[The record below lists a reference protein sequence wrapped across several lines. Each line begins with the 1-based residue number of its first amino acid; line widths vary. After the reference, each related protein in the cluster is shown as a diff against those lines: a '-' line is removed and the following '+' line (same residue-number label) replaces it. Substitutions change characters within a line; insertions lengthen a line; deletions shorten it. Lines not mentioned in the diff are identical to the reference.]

1 VPALELMTLSPDD
14 LDALRY
20 AKRLLENPGLAA
32 KITNVIGRPIE
43 KGLDLLPQK
52 WAQVVAVATRTS
64 LETALQVALATM
76 GDTPRAPSWERLHK
90 LAAATTGAAGGAF
103 GLAGLSIE
111 LPVSTT
117 LMVRSIA
124 DIARSE
130 GERLATPEAKLA
142 CLEVFAMGGR
152 SSSDD
157 ASESAYFFVRGTL
170 ARAVSEAAKYLAE
183 RGAAEKGAPAILR
196 LITQLAAR
204 FGVNV
209 SEKVAAQ
216 AVPVIG
222 AAGGALIN
230 LLFIDHFQDMARGHF
245 IVRRLERAYPP
256 GMVREEYERLPH

>member
-1 VPALELMTLSPDD
+1 MLSPDD

-32 KITNVIGRPIE
+32 KITTVLGRPIE

-152 SSSDD
+152 NSSDD
-157 ASESAYFFVRGTL
+157 ASESAYFFCPGYACEGSIGGGEVPGRKGRGG
-170 ARAVSEAAKYLAE
+170 E
-183 RGAAEKGAPAILR
+183 
-196 LITQLAAR
+196 
-204 FGVNV
+204 
-209 SEKVAAQ
+209 
-216 AVPVIG
+216 
-222 AAGGALIN
+222 GGAGPPAA
-230 LLFIDHFQDMARGHF
+230 DHATRGPL
-245 IVRRLERAYPP
+245 RGER
-256 GMVREEYERLPH
+256 VREGGRAGRARHRGRRRGRDKPALHRSFPGHGPRALHHTQA

>member
-1 VPALELMTLSPDD
+1 MNPQTTKTVDVPKLFKPLLVPAKFREGIEVPALELMTLSSDD

-32 KITNVIGRPIE
+32 KITNVLGRPIE

-90 LAAATTGAAGGAF
+90 LAAATTGAAGGA
-103 GLAGLSIE
+103 
-111 LPVSTT
+111 V
-117 LMVRSIA
+117 
-124 DIARSE
+124 
-130 GERLATPEAKLA
+130 
-142 CLEVFAMGGR
+142 
-152 SSSDD
+152 
-157 ASESAYFFVRGTL
+157 
-170 ARAVSEAAKYLAE
+170 
-183 RGAAEKGAPAILR
+183 
-196 LITQLAAR
+196 
-204 FGVNV
+204 
-209 SEKVAAQ
+209 
-216 AVPVIG
+216 
-222 AAGGALIN
+222 IN

>member
-1 VPALELMTLSPDD
+1 MPALELMTLSPDD

-32 KITNVIGRPIE
+32 KITHVIGRPIE

-52 WAQVVAVATRTS
+52 WAQVVAAATRKS
-64 LETALQVALATM
+64 LETAFQVALATM
-76 GDTPRAPSWERLHK
+76 YDTPRARSWERLHK

-103 GLAGLSIE
+103 GLAGLPIE

-157 ASESAYFFVRGTL
+157 ASESAYFFIRGSL
-170 ARAVSEAAKYLAE
+170 ARAVSEAAKYLVE

-222 AAGGALIN
+222 AAGGAVIN

-256 GMVREEYERLPH
+256 EMVREEYERLPH